1 MRKWVALVV
10 AFAAGLGA
18 WWLKAPAEETVAL
31 ARAGAAYKAKLLC
44 SAVLAAGRDATAVLE
59 GELGGAD
66 FALVDTELAPPRVRA
81 HALGFTREAVFR
93 PGLGCTLVP
102 NAGDALS
109 ADFDAPAIGPKP
121 WPGGDL
127 REAEVAGLDR
137 PALNA
142 TLRDAFEEPGPERPR
157 QTRAIVVLWRG
168 GLLAERYAPGIDAQ
182 TPLLGWSM
190 SKSLTNALVGM
201 RVLDGALRLDGPVPL
216 VGWGDDERGAI
227 TLDHLLRMSSG
238 LAFTE
243 HYDNFTS
250 DVVSMLFG
258 PAAIDTGGYAAR
270 QPLAFAPDSHWSYAS
285 GTTNIVQKV
294 LKESFPSK
302 EAYWRYLYER
312 LYAPLGMTDSF
323 LEPDASGTFVG
334 SSFGYGSARDWARF
348 GQLFLDDG
356 VWAGQRLLPEG
367 WVDYSTTP
375 TPKAPYGSYGAH
387 WWLNVGEPND
397 PTARAFR
404 SLPQDLY
411 RASGFEG
418 QNVIIVPSHDLVV
431 VRLGYT
437 PDERLAGIEALVR
450 GVLDALP
457 PQEKELP

>member
-1 MRKWVALVV
+1 MKKGFVLGVILVL
-10 AFAAGLGA
+10 GLGA
-18 WWLKAPAEETVAL
+18 GWLKRPVEEGMAL

-44 SAVLAAGRDATAVLE
+44 SATLGAGREATAVLQS
-59 GELGGAD
+59 ELGGAD
-66 FALVDTELAPPRVRA
+66 FAMVDTDLAAPRA
-81 HALGFTREAVFR
+81 QGHALVFTREALFR
-93 PGLGCTLVP
+93 QGLGCTLVP
-102 NAGDALS
+102 AVGDPLPS
-109 ADFDAPAIGPKP
+109 SFKAPAIAPKP

-127 REAEVAGLDR
+127 REAAIAGLKR
-137 PALNA
+137 PALEA
-142 TLRDAFEEPGPERPR
+142 ALAEAFREPTPERPR

-168 GLLAERYAPGIDAQ
+168 GLLTERYAPGFDAQ

-201 RVLDGALRLDGPVPL
+201 RVGDGALRLDGPVPL
-216 VGWGDDERGAI
+216 AGWAGDERREI
-227 TLDHLLRMSSG
+227 TLDQLLRMSSG

-243 HYDNFTS
+243 HYDDFTS

-258 PAAIDTGGYAAR
+258 PAAVDTGGFAAR

-285 GTTNIVQKV
+285 GTTNIIQKV
-294 LKESFPSK
+294 LRESFPST
-302 EAYWRYLYER
+302 EAYWRYLFDR
-312 LYAPLGMTDSF
+312 LYAPLGMTHSF
-323 LEPDASGTFVG
+323 LEPDAAGTFVG

-356 VWAGQRLLPEG
+356 IWEGQRLLPEG

-387 WWLNVGEPND
+387 WWLNVGEPDD
-397 PTARAFR
+397 PMARPFQ

-418 QNVIIVPSHDLVV
+418 QNVIIVPSRDLVV

-450 GVLDALP
+450 GILDALP
-457 PQEKELP
+457 PD

>member
-1 MRKWVALVV
+1 MKKGFVLGVILVL
-10 AFAAGLGA
+10 GLGA
-18 WWLKAPAEETVAL
+18 GWLKRPVEEGVAL

-44 SAVLAAGRDATAVLE
+44 SATLGAGREATAVLQS
-59 GELGGAD
+59 ELGGAD
-66 FALVDTELAPPRVRA
+66 FAMVDTDLAAPRA
-81 HALGFTREAVFR
+81 QGHALVFTREALFR

-102 NAGDALS
+102 AVGDPLPS
-109 ADFDAPAIGPKP
+109 SFKAPAIAPKP

-127 REAEVAGLDR
+127 REAAIAGLKR
-137 PALNA
+137 PALEA
-142 TLRDAFEEPGPERPR
+142 ALAEAFREPTPERPR

-168 GLLAERYAPGIDAQ
+168 GLLTERYAPGFDAQ

-201 RVLDGALRLDGPVPL
+201 RVGDGALRLDGPVPL
-216 VGWGDDERGAI
+216 AGWAGDERREI
-227 TLDHLLRMSSG
+227 TLDQLLRMSSG

-243 HYDNFTS
+243 HYDDFTS

-258 PAAIDTGGYAAR
+258 PAAVDTGGFAAR

-285 GTTNIVQKV
+285 GTTNIIQKV
-294 LKESFPSK
+294 LRESFPST
-302 EAYWRYLYER
+302 EAYWRYLFDR
-312 LYAPLGMTDSF
+312 LYAPLGMTHSF
-323 LEPDASGTFVG
+323 LEPDAAGTFVG

-356 VWAGQRLLPEG
+356 IWAGQRLLPEG

-387 WWLNVGEPND
+387 WWLNVGEPDD
-397 PTARAFR
+397 PMARPFQ

-418 QNVIIVPSHDLVV
+418 QNVIIVPSRDLVV

-450 GVLDALP
+450 GILDALP
-457 PQEKELP
+457 PD

>member
-1 MRKWVALVV
+1 MKKGFVLGVILALS
-10 AFAAGLGA
+10 LGA
-18 WWLKAPAEETVAL
+18 GWLKRPVEEGVAL

-44 SAVLAAGRDATAVLE
+44 SATLGAGRDATAVLQ

-66 FALVDTELAPPRVRA
+66 FAMVDTNLAPPRA
-81 HALGFTREAVFR
+81 QGHALVFTREALFR

-102 NAGDALS
+102 AVGDSLPS
-109 ADFDAPAIGPKP
+109 GFKAPAIAPKP

-127 REAEVAGLDR
+127 REAAIPGLKR
-137 PALNA
+137 PALEA
-142 TLRDAFEEPGPERPR
+142 ALEEAFREPTPERPR

-168 GLLAERYAPGIDAQ
+168 GLLTERYAPGFDAQ

-201 RVLDGALRLDGPVPL
+201 RVRDGALRLDGPVPL
-216 VGWGDDERGAI
+216 VGWAGDERREI

-243 HYDNFTS
+243 HYDDFTS

-258 PAAIDTGGYAAR
+258 PAAVDTGGFAAR

-285 GTTNIVQKV
+285 GTTNIIQKV
-294 LKESFPSK
+294 LRESFPST
-302 EAYWRYLYER
+302 EAYWRYLFDR
-312 LYAPLGMTDSF
+312 LYAPLGMTHSF
-323 LEPDASGTFVG
+323 LEPDAAGTFVG

-356 VWAGQRLLPEG
+356 IWAGQRLLPEG

-387 WWLNVGEPND
+387 WWLNVGEPDD
-397 PTARAFR
+397 PTARPFQ

-418 QNVIIVPSHDLVV
+418 QNVIIVPSRDLVV

-450 GVLDALP
+450 GILDALP
-457 PQEKELP
+457 PD